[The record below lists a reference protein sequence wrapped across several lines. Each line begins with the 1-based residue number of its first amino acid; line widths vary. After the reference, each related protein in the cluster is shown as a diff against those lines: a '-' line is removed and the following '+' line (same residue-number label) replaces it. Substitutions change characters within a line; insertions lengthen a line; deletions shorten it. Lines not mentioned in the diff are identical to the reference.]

1 MQILLDACVRHGI
14 KYFIFSSSAAVFGN
28 PQYVP
33 MDEKHPQK
41 PINPY
46 GMTKLIGEHMLA
58 DYDRAYGLKYCEF
71 RYFCAAGASEDS
83 FIGEAHNPETHL
95 IPVMIR
101 AAKEN
106 KPFKVFGN
114 NYNTRDGSCIRDF
127 IHILDI
133 ADAHLR
139 GLQYIMEN
147 NESVD
152 FNLGSGT
159 GYTVLEM
166 VEALQKVIGRKIPYE
181 IAERREG
188 DPAVLVASSR
198 KAEKLLGWKAG
209 NSSMEQMLQSA
220 WKWEENRRY
229 G

>member
-1 MQILLDACVRHGI
+1 
-14 KYFIFSSSAAVFGN
+14 
-28 PQYVP
+28 
-33 MDEKHPQK
+33 
-41 PINPY
+41 
-46 GMTKLIGEHMLA
+46 
-58 DYDRAYGLKYCEF
+58 
-71 RYFCAAGASEDS
+71 
-83 FIGEAHNPETHL
+83 
-95 IPVMIR
+95 
-101 AAKEN
+101 
-106 KPFKVFGN
+106 
-114 NYNTRDGSCIRDF
+114 
-127 IHILDI
+127 
-133 ADAHLR
+133 
-139 GLQYIMEN
+139 MEN